1 MTCALSLTDP
11 RPAKGA
17 IPLSHVTQHAEY
29 ASRPKLLLMGNEGD
43 GLPADLVSAC
53 TAAAVIPMAPGV
65 DSLNV
70 SVAGAIAIYE
80 LVRGG
85 S

>member
-1 MTCALSLTDP
+1 
-11 RPAKGA
+11 
-17 IPLSHVTQHAEY
+17 V
-29 ASRPKLLLMGNEGD
+29 
-43 GLPADLVSAC
+43 VSAC
-53 TAAAVIPMAPGV
+53 TAAAVIPMAVGV

-85 S
+85 T

>member
-1 MTCALSLTDP
+1 
-11 RPAKGA
+11 
-17 IPLSHVTQHAEY
+17 
-29 ASRPKLLLMGNEGD
+29 MGNEGD
-43 GLPADLVSAC
+43 GLPADVVAAC

-80 LVRGG
+80 LVRSGT
-85 S
+85 